1 MPVEVRE
8 KFESRRLVKAANG
21 TNSSAELAYIVL
33 GTDND
38 IAARDALEAE
48 APANYAN
55 LPRQSVQ
62 IEPLGPGLWDGLAR
76 YAPTSGGGGGPPTG
90 ESSFQFDTGGGTQ
103 HITQSRSTV
112 QRVPAPGMVAPD
124 FQGAIG
130 VSADG
135 VEGID
140 ITVPVYHFAETHY
153 KPDSAITGAYK
164 GVLFNLTGKVN
175 ADGFRGFAPGEVLF
189 LGASGAKRGSGAEA
203 DWEITYR
210 FAASPNVSGLSI
222 GPIGGI
228 TKKGWEYL
236 WVRYSDQEDTAAKA
250 LVKRPIAAYVERVYE
265 SGSFAALQLG

>member
-1 MPVEVRE
+1 VPVEVRE

>member
-1 MPVEVRE
+1 MPIEVRE

-21 TNSSAELAYIVL
+21 TNSSAELAYIVI
-33 GTDND
+33 GTDDD
-38 IAARDALEAE
+38 IAAHNALEAE
-48 APANYAN
+48 APATYAT

-62 IEPLGPGLWDGLAR
+62 IEPLGPGLWEGQAR
-76 YAPTSGGGGGPPTG
+76 YGLSGGGGGTPTG
-90 ESSFQFDTGGGTQ
+90 ESTFQFDTGGGTQ
-103 HITQSRSTV
+103 HITQSLATL

-130 VSADG
+130 VSTDG

-153 KPDSAITGAYK
+153 KPDNQITGAYK

-175 ADGFRGFAPGEVLF
+175 GDGFRGFAPGEVLF
-189 LGASGAKRGSGAEA
+189 LGASGSKRGSGAEA

-210 FAASPNVSGLSI
+210 FAASPNVTGLSI
-222 GPIGGI
+222 GPINGI
-228 TKKGWEYL
+228 NKKGWEYL
-236 WVRYSDQEDTAAKA
+236 WVRYADQEDTAAKA
-250 LVKRPIAAYVERVYE
+250 IVKRPIAAYVERVYE